1 MIQLVSE
8 PVSTKVNH
16 LSVQE
21 FYDSIGDRPEIRYE
35 LEDGKIIVMPPEPI
49 SNSVVS
55 RRLFMALAKYVPL
68 YSLTYKEVFV
78 EVSGR
83 RVRNPDLLILGEECF
98 NALEPTTQ
106 VTITQDMPPP
116 LVAIEIVSSG
126 NENIARDYR
135 YKRSEY
141 AARGIS
147 EYWIVD
153 PQQRNIIILTLVEGF
168 YEEVIY
174 TGAEQI
180 STQVFPEIEIKVNEI
195 L

>member
-1 MIQLVSE
+1 MIQAVSE
-8 PVSTKVNH
+8 PLSIKVNY
-16 LSVQE
+16 LSVPD
-21 FYDSIGDRPEIRYE
+21 FYAYCDRTDIKYE
-35 LEDGKIIVMPPEPI
+35 LEDGILITMPPEPI
-49 SNSVVS
+49 SNSLVS
-55 RRLFMALAKYVPL
+55 RRLFMALSNYVPL
-68 YSLTYKEVFV
+68 YALTYKEVFV

-98 NALEPTTQ
+98 KALAQTTQ
-106 VTITQDMPPP
+106 GTITQDMPPP
-116 LVAIEIVSSG
+116 LVAIEIVSPNG
-126 NENIARDYR
+126 ENIARDYR

-153 PQQRNIIILTLVEGF
+153 PQQAKITVLTLVEGF
-168 YEEVIY
+168 YEEAIY

-180 STQVFPEIEIKVNEI
+180 SSQAVSEIEIKVSDI

>member
-1 MIQLVSE
+1 MIQAVSE
-8 PVSTKVNH
+8 PLSIKVNY
-16 LSVQE
+16 LSVPD
-21 FYDSIGDRPEIRYE
+21 FYAYCDRTDIKYE
-35 LEDGKIIVMPPEPI
+35 LEDGILITMPPEPI
-49 SNSVVS
+49 SNSLVS
-55 RRLFMALAKYVPL
+55 RRLFMALANYVPL
-68 YSLTYKEVFV
+68 YALTYKEVFV

-98 NALEPTTQ
+98 KALEQTTQ
-106 VTITQDMPPP
+106 GTITQDMPPP
-116 LVAIEIVSSG
+116 LVAIEIVSPNG
-126 NENIARDYR
+126 ENIARDYR

-153 PQQRNIIILTLVEGF
+153 PQQAKITVLTLVEGF
-168 YEEVIY
+168 YEEAIH

-180 STQVFPEIEIKVNEI
+180 SSQAVSEIEIKVSDI